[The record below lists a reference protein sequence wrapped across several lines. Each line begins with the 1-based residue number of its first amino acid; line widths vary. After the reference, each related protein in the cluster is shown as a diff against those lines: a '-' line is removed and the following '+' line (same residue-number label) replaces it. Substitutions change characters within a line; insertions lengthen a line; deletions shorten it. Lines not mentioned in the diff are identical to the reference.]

1 MSEQPQKTNRNW
13 EEILTRLLQKYAKS
27 LIEMDGEPVG
37 AAQSRAD
44 IRMRIIAIGRTF
56 DELVDECS
64 MNSHSNARCACHAVN
79 RLERD
84 DHINYLTK
92 LDKCEGDKS

>member
-1 MSEQPQKTNRNW
+1 MSEQPQKTIRNW

-44 IRMRIIAIGRTF
+44 IRMLIIEIGRTF
-56 DELVDECS
+56 DEICEPLDADVFKKVVGLNQWE
-64 MNSHSNARCACHAVN
+64 RCAFID
-79 RLERD
+79 RLA
-84 DHINYLTK
+84 K

>member
-56 DELVDECS
+56 DELMDECS
-64 MNSHSNARCACHAVN
+64 MNSHSNASW
-79 RLERD
+79 ERD
-84 DHINYLTK
+84 DHINYLAK